1 MQEFKEYFLSNGIKV
16 LYLNFSFMKST
27 EVKMFLKGGAL
38 FEADSQVGLSHF
50 LEHILFA
57 GTKKYPNRLDIT
69 EAIKKTGGYINGH
82 ISKEV
87 WHYPIKVT
95 DDYIDLSFE
104 VLGELL
110 QNALIKSE
118 DIAHEK
124 RIITEEKKILVD
136 RPSEYIGGSL
146 MPQTIFKNLALKRQ
160 IEVEIDNISKI
171 TPTMVSD
178 FYHTFYNAN
187 NMLLTVCSSQPIEN
201 ILTKAEKNLG
211 SIKQGLQ
218 PQQLNETSPIPNRVI
233 FKSRDIKQ
241 INFSF
246 GTETFGIN
254 DSREYQSR
262 ITAHIL
268 SSLLFEKLREE
279 KGLTYSANA
288 SARFYSNTGSIFS
301 IIATDKE
308 KILETLRTTLDCF
321 DLLKNS
327 TSDKYFEKAKNAIIS
342 NLLFEEEKPSSFAY
356 NIAYQSLYKNKVQ
369 TSKDKAKVINSVTK
383 NDISNLSKQFFSKE
397 KIGYS
402 FLGNIDDK
410 LKVKIRKLL

>member
-1 MQEFKEYFLSNGIKV
+1 MQEYKEYFLSNGIKV
-16 LYLNFSFMKST
+16 LYFNFPFMRST

-38 FEADSQVGLSHF
+38 FEADNQVGLSHF

-57 GTKKYPNRLDIT
+57 GTKKYPNRLDLT
-69 EAIKKTGGYINGH
+69 EAIKKTGGSINGNT
-82 ISKEV
+82 SRDA

-95 DDYIDLSFE
+95 DKYIDLSFE
-104 VLGELL
+104 VLAELL
-110 QNALIKSE
+110 QNGLIKNE
-118 DIAHEK
+118 DIEHEK
-124 RIITEEKKILVD
+124 RIITEELQRLID
-136 RPSEYIGGSL
+136 RPSEYLGWSL
-146 MPQTIFKNLALKRQ
+146 MPQTIFENVALKRQ
-160 IEVEIDNISKI
+160 IEVEINNISKI
-171 TPTMVSD
+171 TPAMVSD

-211 SIKQGLQ
+211 SIKRGLQ
-218 PQQLNETSPIPNRVI
+218 PQQLNETSPVLNRVI
-233 FKSRDIKQ
+233 FKARDIKQ

-288 SARFYSNTGSIFS
+288 FTRFYSNTGAIFS

-308 KILETLRTTLDCF
+308 KIIETLQTTLECF

-327 TSDKYFEKAKNAIIS
+327 ISDKYFDKAKNVILS
-342 NLLFEEEKPSSFAY
+342 NLLFEEEKPSPFAY
-356 NIAYQSLYKNKVQ
+356 NIAYQALYKNKVQ
-369 TSKDKAKVINSVTK
+369 TSKDKTNIINSITK
-383 NDISNLSKQFFSKE
+383 DDISNLSKQYFVKE
-397 KIGYS
+397 KIGFS

-410 LKVKIRKLL
+410 LKSEIKKLL